1 MLHAPLTPNP
11 LPPWGE
17 GVKEEV
23 VGAGLGSCRVFVSPG
38 HDRIDHGAKQELPV
52 LVA

>member
-1 MLHAPLTPNP
+1 MLQCPPHPNH

-23 VGAGLGSCRVFVSPG
+23 VGAGLGSCRVFVLPG
-38 HDRIDHGAKQELPV
+38 HGRVDHGAEQELPV